1 MPLLEMENSIQFILQ
16 LTEIGLWKSELLI
29 LEQDM
34 KMRKS
39 FTEKKI
45 LVFLRKSFTEKK
57 ILVFLRKSFT
67 EKKILVFWENPL
79 RERKFSFFWENPF
92 PERFFSF
99 SGAAGFFSLL
109 ADFFMSIYLKIIRG
123 SKEGKQ
129 GGKKWP
135 TGGKNVKFDVND
147 MTPLGQ

>member
-1 MPLLEMENSIQFILQ
+1 MENGIQFILQ
-16 LTEIGLWKSELLI
+16 LTELGLWKSELPV

-34 KMRKS
+34 KM
-39 FTEKKI
+39 
-45 LVFLRKSFTEKK
+45 RKSFTEKK

-79 RERKFSFFWENPF
+79 RERKFLFL
-92 PERFFSF
+92 
-99 SGAAGFFSLL
+99 GTAGFFSLL

-129 GGKKWP
+129 GGKKRP
-135 TGGKNVKFDVND
+135 TGGKNVKFD
-147 MTPLGQ
+147 GKFFS